1 MYNKDDME
9 LKRLKSGT
17 DVRGVADTDLT
28 DEVVS
33 AIAMAFAVVLKR
45 EKADVRIAVG
55 HDSRLS
61 GERITETVINALRP
75 AAKFTIAA

>member
-1 MYNKDDME
+1 ME

-45 EKADVRIAVG
+45 EKADVRIAVDTIRG
-55 HDSRLS
+55 CRA
-61 GERITETVINALRP
+61 NASPKRSSTRCGRP